1 MNYMNNVQAGG
12 DFFNTVNYV
21 GPSSGSNNGA
31 RARAVTVSIDA
42 SPIGPDIWVVTVSN
56 GGSEPITDLEVKLYL
71 VDETG
76 VRTSG
81 SCDPAKG
88 KISIRDFT
96 RLHLG
101 QILSGGL
108 DAIGDKAASMYPG
121 TPPGIS
127 ARPNRADLVSLGT
140 HGQLVADSLLSS
152 PQGGMVVAQIQAA
165 MLDRFPSVLPAGEER
180 QVLYVADG
188 GAKLRADIVF
198 SDADGRFWE
207 RPFGESPR
215 PL

>member
-1 MNYMNNVQAGG
+1 MNHLHNVQAGR
-12 DFFNTVNYV
+12 DFVNTVNYV
-21 GPSSGSNNGA
+21 GPGTGSNNGA

-42 SPIGPDIWVVTVSN
+42 SPIGPDVWVVTVN
-56 GGSEPITDLEVKLYL
+56 NAGSGPITDLEVKLYL

-81 SCDPAKG
+81 SCVPAKG
-88 KISIRDFT
+88 KISVREFM
-96 RLHLG
+96 RLHFG

-108 DAIGDKAASMYPG
+108 DAIGDQAASMYPG

-127 ARPNRADLVSLGT
+127 ARPNKADLASLGT
-140 HGQLVADSLLSS
+140 HGQLFADSLLSS

-188 GAKLRADIVF
+188 GVKLRADLVF